1 MLKVVTTRK
10 LPDQVEARLNELF
23 DVTLGKNDAPLSR
36 TDLVATLG
44 AAPVVVTTLGD
55 HIGAAELD
63 AAGDQLKLIAN
74 FGSGYDHIDVAAAR
88 KRGIIVTNTPGA
100 NADDTADMTMAL
112 ILATMR
118 RFKEGSAVM
127 QSGDWSGWSPTAFLG
142 QSLSGKSLGII
153 GLGRVGR
160 AVAQRAQAFG
170 MDIHYHNRNRVHS
183 ETEAALDASFWEN
196 LDDMLPEVD
205 VVSLNCPATTENY
218 HMINKDRLARMKSNA
233 VIVNTSRGDLL
244 NESDL
249 TQALAAGQI
258 AGAGLDVF
266 ERDPDLER
274 RLHDMPNVM
283 MLPHMGSATISAR
296 VAMGDYV
303 VRNIKVFEDGHTPPG
318 VILPG

>member
-10 LPDQVEARLNELF
+10 LPEPVETRLSELF
-23 DVTLGKNDAPLSR
+23 DVTLSTNEAPLSR
-36 TDLVATLG
+36 DDLIVALQ
-44 AAPVVVTTLGD
+44 AAPVVVSTLGD
-55 HIGAAELD
+55 HIGAEELD
-63 AAGDQLKLIAN
+63 AAGGQLKLIAN
-74 FGSGYDHIDVAAAR
+74 FGSGFDHIDVAAAR
-88 KRGIIVTNTPGA
+88 KRGVMVTNTPGA

-142 QSLSGKSLGII
+142 QSLSGKSLGIV

-160 AVAQRAQAFG
+160 AVAHRARAFG

-183 ETEAALDASFWEN
+183 ETEAELEASYWAQLDE
-196 LDDMLPEVD
+196 MLPEVD
-205 VVSLNCPATTENY
+205 VLSLNCPATPENY
-218 HMINKDRLARMKSNA
+218 HMIAKDRLALMKPNA
-233 VIVNTSRGDLL
+233 VIINTSRGELLDEADLA
-244 NESDL
+244 D
-249 TQALAAGQI
+249 ALAKAQI

-296 VAMGDYV
+296 TAMGDYV